1 MACCGLHQ
9 VRFKKVD
16 DETPDFS
23 AELASF
29 PAGRCRRHV
38 SLKGRS
44 PVKVPLCAED
54 AAVTED
60 EGLFDEKGYL
70 VGLCPGHAAMVISQ
84 AVEGR
89 ACTGDACSG
98 LDEESGVKFFKY

>member
-9 VRFKKVD
+9 VRFQQVD

-29 PAGRCRRHV
+29 PKGRCCRYIA
-38 SLKGRS
+38 LKGRP
-44 PVKVPLCAED
+44 PVKVSLCADD

-60 EGLFDEKGYL
+60 EG
-70 VGLCPGHAAMVISQ
+70 
-84 AVEGR
+84 
-89 ACTGDACSG
+89 
-98 LDEESGVKFFKY
+98 